1 MKRFLSVLLV
11 LSMVGLAH
19 AAIVT
24 KFLLGSQTSLLTT
37 ELNSK
42 GSNAFTAASSAFNNT
57 VGQTGDGY
65 VLCDVEGVFTFG
77 GNPTANTAVV
87 VWFLMAPDGTN
98 YEDTPTA
105 SITPGRAPD
114 VVLPVTAGQTGTRVT
129 RRILCPWGLFKAV
142 AKNDGTGQTLAAS
155 GNTVKIRPVT
165 IEGIAQ

>member
-1 MKRFLSVLLV
+1 MKRALSLLLV
-11 LSMVGLAH
+11 FGMVSLAQ

-24 KFLLGSQTSLLTT
+24 KFLLGSQTSVLTT
-37 ELNSK
+37 ELNSIA
-42 GSNAFTAASSAFNNT
+42 SNGFTAASAAFNNT

-77 GNPTANTAVV
+77 ANPTANTAVV
-87 VWFLMAPDGTN
+87 LWFLMAADGTN
-98 YEDTPTA
+98 YENTPTA
-105 SITPGRAPD
+105 SITLGRAPD

-155 GNTVKIRPVT
+155 GNTVKIRPIT
-165 IEGIAQ
+165 IEGIVQ